1 MDEETRL
8 RTLYVGGLAEEVT
21 EEILRSVFIAFGDV
35 KDVQIPQDFGTSA
48 FWCAFAARAASA
60 LSATAAALTPPRSP
74 PSHPLSL
81 ATRAE
86 THRGF
91 GFVTMDERDD
101 ARDAIDNLHNCEL
114 YGRVLTVN
122 TSKKMT
128 SRLGAKRAVWEGAG
142 AKEWFT
148 ERAADGS
155 AVAADAATAS
165 AAAAV
170 AGAGARPSAE

>member
-8 RTLYVGGLAEEVT
+8 RTLYVGGLSEEVT
-21 EEILRSVFIAFGDV
+21 EDVLRSVFIAFGDV
-35 KDVQIPQDFGTSA
+35 KEVQIPVDHGSSA
-48 FWCAFAARAASA
+48 CDARTPLRQSGATRSA
-60 LSATAAALTPPRSP
+60 LRTAHVPTSPHACPR
-74 PSHPLSL
+74 
-81 ATRAE
+81 AD

-128 SRLGAKRAVWEGAG
+128 GRLGGKSAVWEGAG
-142 AKEWFT
+142 AKEWFDSRGGA
-148 ERAADGS
+148 EGAAGG
-155 AVAADAATAS
+155 AATTTIAT
-165 AAAAV
+165 AAAA
-170 AGAGARPSAE
+170 AP